1 MSTRLI
7 DRDDDWE
14 GILDFPQNR
23 TLYVDQFSGDGPI
36 MDNAYDV
43 FSARDMDTVFDYFH
57 PDKEIELH
65 NEDGEYVSEQFHFR
79 SIDDF
84 EDEQLIAQSELLS
97 TEESKINTYNDI
109 IRQIEKN
116 KNLRSILS
124 DESACDAVKHT
135 LSILLTELQQKQVTE
150 HTISEENFVL
160 LKGIVKHIE
169 NLDPSRRAAKNE
181 FLSNV
186 YYAETRQKLNND
198 LLLWASILEQG
209 KSDLNEMLKACK
221 TGREKAELNLQNN
234 LLQIHEDINQLEVT
248 YRTLDSFFAN
258 VGQPNTDFLTLMDV
272 SKKELLSNDSEGS
285 LAIQKE
291 LKKQYDALSLKNSYS
306 LFVIPGYLGDIPAL
320 REWAKTAHKNK
331 VLLVTDFKDCESFKT
346 LKDELEDA
354 HLQGHDVFLSNVV
367 VTCNY
372 LLGRKK
378 SELAYEDDDVYI
390 PGSGALAGRMVNTK
404 EIVIA
409 QGVVGKDFGILDG
422 VQGTRL
428 NLLKA
433 EIAVLVDQG
442 VVPLIE
448 SEGRTIA
455 ISNRSLYNGSAF
467 SLQEYPIVRVL
478 DWVNKVLMN
487 YMHEIALETWD
498 PYISPKKLESKI
510 RDFLDH
516 YRGYQLLFSGY
527 KLNSPPK
534 QDPKTKIVSVDISI
548 TPFFAAKNFVIKLE
562 ADNKNY
568 MSANTSV
575 DRQP

>member
-36 MDNAYDV
+36 LDNAYDV
-43 FSARDMDTVFDYFH
+43 FSARDMDTVFEKFH
-57 PDKEIELH
+57 PEKEIELH

-124 DESACDAVKHT
+124 DESTRDAVKHT
-135 LSILLTELQQKQVTE
+135 IAILLNELQQRQVTE
-150 HTISEENFVL
+150 HPISEENFML
-160 LKGIVKHIE
+160 LKGIVKHVE
-169 NLDPSRRAAKNE
+169 NMDPSRKAAKNV
-181 FLSNV
+181 FLSDV
-186 YYAETRQKLNND
+186 YYADLRQKLNND

-221 TGREKAELNLQNN
+221 SGREKAELNLQNN
-234 LLQIHEDINQLEVT
+234 LLQIHEDTYQLEVT

-291 LKKQYDALSLKNSYS
+291 LKKHYDALSLKNSYS
-306 LFVIPGYLGDIPAL
+306 LFVIPGYLGDTSIL
-320 REWAKTAHKNK
+320 REWAKTAHNKK

-498 PYISPKKLESKI
+498 PYISPKKLDSKI

-575 DRQP
+575 ERQP

>member
-36 MDNAYDV
+36 LDNAYDV
-43 FSARDMDTVFDYFH
+43 FSARDMDTVFEKFH
-57 PDKEIELH
+57 PEKEIELH

-124 DESACDAVKHT
+124 DESTRDAVKHT
-135 LSILLTELQQKQVTE
+135 IAILLNELQQRQVTE
-150 HTISEENFVL
+150 HPISEENFVL
-160 LKGIVKHIE
+160 LKGIVKHVE
-169 NLDPSRRAAKNE
+169 NMDPSRKAAKNV
-181 FLSNV
+181 FLSDV
-186 YYAETRQKLNND
+186 YYADLRQKLNND
-198 LLLWASILEQG
+198 LLLWTSILEQG

-221 TGREKAELNLQNN
+221 SGREKAELNLQNN
-234 LLQIHEDINQLEVT
+234 LLQIHEDTYQLEVT

-291 LKKQYDALSLKNSYS
+291 LKKHYDALSLKNSYS
-306 LFVIPGYLGDIPAL
+306 LFVIPGYLGDTSIL
-320 REWAKTAHKNK
+320 REWAKTAHNKK

-498 PYISPKKLESKI
+498 PYISPKKLDSKI

-575 DRQP
+575 ERQP

>member
-23 TLYVDQFSGDGPI
+23 TLYVDQFSGNGPI
-36 MDNAYDV
+36 LDNAYDV
-43 FSARDMDTVFDYFH
+43 FSARDMDTVFEKFH
-57 PDKEIELH
+57 PEKEIELH

-124 DESACDAVKHT
+124 DESTRDAVKHT
-135 LSILLTELQQKQVTE
+135 LAILLNELQQRQVTE
-150 HTISEENFVL
+150 HPISEENFVL
-160 LKGIVKHIE
+160 LKGIVKHVE
-169 NLDPSRRAAKNE
+169 NMDPSRKAAKNV
-181 FLSNV
+181 FLSDV
-186 YYAETRQKLNND
+186 YYADLRQKLNND
-198 LLLWASILEQG
+198 LLLWTSILEQG

-221 TGREKAELNLQNN
+221 SGREKAELNLQNN
-234 LLQIHEDINQLEVT
+234 LLQIHEDTYQLEVT

-291 LKKQYDALSLKNSYS
+291 LKKHYDALSLKNSYS
-306 LFVIPGYLGDIPAL
+306 LFVIPGYLGDTSIL
-320 REWAKTAHKNK
+320 REWAKTAHNKK

-498 PYISPKKLESKI
+498 PYISPKKLDSKI

-548 TPFFAAKNFVIKLE
+548 TPFLVSSRIDVRFCVVSRSI
-562 ADNKNY
+562 
-568 MSANTSV
+568 
-575 DRQP
+575 

>member
-36 MDNAYDV
+36 LDNAYDV
-43 FSARDMDTVFDYFH
+43 FSARDMDTVFEKFH
-57 PDKEIELH
+57 PEKEIELH

-124 DESACDAVKHT
+124 DESTRDAVKHT
-135 LSILLTELQQKQVTE
+135 IAILLNELQQRQVTE
-150 HTISEENFVL
+150 HPISEENFVL
-160 LKGIVKHIE
+160 LKGIVKHVE
-169 NLDPSRRAAKNE
+169 NMDPSRKAAKNV
-181 FLSNV
+181 FLSDV
-186 YYAETRQKLNND
+186 YYADLRQKLNND

-221 TGREKAELNLQNN
+221 SGREKAELNLQNN
-234 LLQIHEDINQLEVT
+234 LLQIHEDTNQLEIT

-291 LKKQYDALSLKNSYS
+291 LKKHYDALSLKNSYS
-306 LFVIPGYLGDIPAL
+306 LFVIPGYLGDTSIL
-320 REWAKTAHKNK
+320 REWAKTAHNKK

-354 HLQGHDVFLSNVV
+354 HLQGHDVFMSNVV

-575 DRQP
+575 ERQP

>member
-36 MDNAYDV
+36 LDNAYDV
-43 FSARDMDTVFDYFH
+43 FSARDMDTVFEKFH
-57 PDKEIELH
+57 PEKEIELH

-109 IRQIEKN
+109 LRQIEKN

-124 DESACDAVKHT
+124 DESTRDAVKHT
-135 LSILLTELQQKQVTE
+135 LAILLNELQQRQVTE
-150 HTISEENFVL
+150 HPISEENFML
-160 LKGIVKHIE
+160 LKGIVKHVE
-169 NLDPSRRAAKNE
+169 NMDPSRKAAKNV
-181 FLSNV
+181 FLSDV
-186 YYAETRQKLNND
+186 YYADLRQKLNND

-221 TGREKAELNLQNN
+221 SGREKAELNLQNN
-234 LLQIHEDINQLEVT
+234 LLQIHEDTYQLEVT

-291 LKKQYDALSLKNSYS
+291 LKKHYDALSLKNSYS
-306 LFVIPGYLGDIPAL
+306 LFVIPGYLGDISIL
-320 REWAKTAHKNK
+320 REWAKTAHNKK

-498 PYISPKKLESKI
+498 PYISPKKLDSKI

-575 DRQP
+575 ERQP

>member
-36 MDNAYDV
+36 LDNAYDV
-43 FSARDMDTVFDYFH
+43 FSARDMDTVFEKFH
-57 PDKEIELH
+57 PEKEIELH

-109 IRQIEKN
+109 LRQIEKN

-124 DESACDAVKHT
+124 DESTRDAVKHT
-135 LSILLTELQQKQVTE
+135 LAILLNELQQRQVTE
-150 HTISEENFVL
+150 HPISEENFML
-160 LKGIVKHIE
+160 LKGIVKHVE
-169 NLDPSRRAAKNE
+169 NMDPSRKAAKNV
-181 FLSNV
+181 FLSDV
-186 YYAETRQKLNND
+186 YYADLRQKLNND
-198 LLLWASILEQG
+198 LLLWTSILEQG

-221 TGREKAELNLQNN
+221 SGREKAELNLQNN
-234 LLQIHEDINQLEVT
+234 LLQIHEDTYQLEVT

-291 LKKQYDALSLKNSYS
+291 LKKHYDALSLKNSYS
-306 LFVIPGYLGDIPAL
+306 LFVIPGYLGDTSIL
-320 REWAKTAHKNK
+320 REWAKTAHNKK

-498 PYISPKKLESKI
+498 PYISPKKLDSKI

-575 DRQP
+575 ERQP

>member
-36 MDNAYDV
+36 LDNAYDV
-43 FSARDMDTVFDYFH
+43 FSARDMDTVFEKFH
-57 PDKEIELH
+57 PEKEIELH

-124 DESACDAVKHT
+124 DESTRDAVKHT
-135 LSILLTELQQKQVTE
+135 LAILLNELQQRQVTE
-150 HTISEENFVL
+150 HPISEENFVL
-160 LKGIVKHIE
+160 LKGIVKHVE
-169 NLDPSRRAAKNE
+169 NMDPSRKAAKNV
-181 FLSNV
+181 FLSDV
-186 YYAETRQKLNND
+186 YYADLRQKLNND

-221 TGREKAELNLQNN
+221 SGREKAELNLQNN
-234 LLQIHEDINQLEVT
+234 LLQIHEDTYQLEVT

-291 LKKQYDALSLKNSYS
+291 LKKRYDALSLKNSYS
-306 LFVIPGYLGDIPAL
+306 LFVIPGYLGDTSIL
-320 REWAKTAHKNK
+320 REWAKTAHNKK

-422 VQGTRL
+422 N
-428 NLLKA
+428 NLL
-433 EIAVLVDQG
+433 
-442 VVPLIE
+442 
-448 SEGRTIA
+448 
-455 ISNRSLYNGSAF
+455 
-467 SLQEYPIVRVL
+467 
-478 DWVNKVLMN
+478 
-487 YMHEIALETWD
+487 
-498 PYISPKKLESKI
+498 
-510 RDFLDH
+510 FL
-516 YRGYQLLFSGY
+516 
-527 KLNSPPK
+527 
-534 QDPKTKIVSVDISI
+534 
-548 TPFFAAKNFVIKLE
+548 
-562 ADNKNY
+562 
-568 MSANTSV
+568 
-575 DRQP
+575 

>member
-36 MDNAYDV
+36 LDNAYDV
-43 FSARDMDTVFDYFH
+43 FSARDMDTVFEKFH
-57 PDKEIELH
+57 PEKEIELH

-124 DESACDAVKHT
+124 DESTRDAVKHT
-135 LSILLTELQQKQVTE
+135 IAILLNELQQRQVIE
-150 HTISEENFVL
+150 HPISEENFVL
-160 LKGIVKHIE
+160 LKGIVKHVE
-169 NLDPSRRAAKNE
+169 NMDPSRKAAKNV
-181 FLSNV
+181 FLSDV
-186 YYAETRQKLNND
+186 YYADLRQKLNND

-221 TGREKAELNLQNN
+221 SGREKAELNLQNN
-234 LLQIHEDINQLEVT
+234 LLQIHEDTYQLEVT

-291 LKKQYDALSLKNSYS
+291 LKKHYDALSLKNSYS
-306 LFVIPGYLGDIPAL
+306 LFVIPGYLGDTSIL
-320 REWAKTAHKNK
+320 REWAKTAHNKK

-498 PYISPKKLESKI
+498 PYISPKKLDSKI

-575 DRQP
+575 ERQP